1 MTIMY
6 AYLVRLRTTHQ
17 HDVME
22 EEKDQGA
29 TYIPSWVV
37 TAGGCS
43 VRLRWGMELEYVH
56 ARISISLRVIDIAG
70 LTQVYM

>member
-37 TAGGCS
+37 TAGG
-43 VRLRWGMELEYVH
+43 VLR
-56 ARISISLRVIDIAG
+56 
-70 LTQVYM
+70 